1 MNKLVIKTYN
11 KSRNIFVFILVDIC
25 LVLGAL
31 FIAFLLRFDFSIPEY
46 IIGNLFTYIPVILFA
61 KLTSFFIFGLYRGM
75 WRYTS
80 ISDFISIAKASSFGS
95 LLSLAIFALLYG
107 LSGFPKSVLFIDYAL
122 CTIFLG
128 VSRAS
133 IRLYYSNLSDAQ
145 KITGDKKLVKNRK
158 KLIMIGAGGSAERI
172 IREIRDNRGMKFVVV
187 GILDD
192 DTSKTGATI
201 HSVPILGSID
211 ELPNFNIPFDE
222 IIICLP
228 TASNV
233 EMRRII
239 AICKSVGK
247 PYRTVPTYSELIN
260 GKVSMKSVREV
271 SMVDLLGRKEVQ
283 LDRSS
288 ISQYIY
294 GKRVLVTGAGGSI
307 GSELVRNCLT
317 FDPDLLIL
325 LDQSE
330 HNLFKIERECEQSKH
345 PVSFQPILGDI
356 RDKTLLQ
363 RVFSSF
369 NPDVV
374 FHAAAYKH
382 VPMQEDHPWE
392 AILTNIQGTLN
403 LIDAAEDYNVNRF
416 VLVSTDKAV
425 NPTNIMGATK
435 RVAEKL
441 IQSKSID
448 SNVKFM
454 AVRFGN
460 VIGSSGSVIPTFQE
474 QIRNGGPITITNPN
488 MQRYFMSISEAAQ
501 LILQTGAMGAGG
513 EIYVLDMGKPVNI
526 QNIAYELIRLSG
538 LEPETDIEIEYI
550 GMRPGEKMYE
560 ELQTHEENI
569 IDTGHE
575 KILVLKNGQGNNW
588 DKLLDN
594 VSEIVDSAKYYD
606 YKRVT
611 QELKKFIPE
620 YVPDNKTLKQ
630 RLKSSIIEDN

>member
-1 MNKLVIKTYN
+1 
-11 KSRNIFVFILVDIC
+11 
-25 LVLGAL
+25 
-31 FIAFLLRFDFSIPEY
+31 
-46 IIGNLFTYIPVILFA
+46 
-61 KLTSFFIFGLYRGM
+61 
-75 WRYTS
+75 
-80 ISDFISIAKASSFGS
+80 
-95 LLSLAIFALLYG
+95 
-107 LSGFPKSVLFIDYAL
+107 
-122 CTIFLG
+122 
-128 VSRAS
+128 
-133 IRLYYSNLSDAQ
+133 
-145 KITGDKKLVKNRK
+145 
-158 KLIMIGAGGSAERI
+158 MIGAGGSAERI

-192 DTSKTGATI
+192 DTSKSGATI
-201 HSVPILGSID
+201 HSVPILGPID
-211 ELPNFNIPFDE
+211 ELANFNIPFDE

-228 TASNV
+228 TATNV

-247 PYRTVPTYSELIN
+247 PYRTLPAYSELID
-260 GKVSMKSVREV
+260 GKVSMKSVRDV
-271 SMVDLLGRKEVQ
+271 SMVDLLGRKEVE

-288 ISQYIY
+288 ISHYIY

-330 HNLFKIERECEQSKH
+330 HNLFKIERECEHSKH
-345 PVSFQPILGDI
+345 PVSFQTILGDI

-403 LIDAAEDYNVNRF
+403 LIDASEDYKVNRF

-501 LILQTGAMGAGG
+501 LILQAGAMGSGG

-526 QNIAYELIRLSG
+526 QDIAYELIRLSG
-538 LEPETDIEIEYI
+538 LEPETDIGIEYI

-569 IDTGHE
+569 IDTGHD

-588 DKLLDN
+588 GKLLDD
-594 VSEIVDSAKYYD
+594 VSKIVYSAKSYD
-606 YKRVT
+606 YHKVT

-620 YVPDNKTLKQ
+620 YVPDTKTLKQ
-630 RLKSSIIEDN
+630 RIKSSIIEEN

>member
-1 MNKLVIKTYN
+1 MNKTYN

-25 LVLGAL
+25 LVIGAL

-46 IIGNLFTYIPVILFA
+46 LIGNLFTYIPVILFA

-133 IRLYYSNLSDAQ
+133 IRLYFSNISAPQ
-145 KITGDKKLVKNRK
+145 RMTGQNTLVRGRK
-158 KLIMIGAGGSAERI
+158 KLIMIGAGGSSERI

-247 PYRTVPTYSELIN
+247 PYRTVPTYSELID

-330 HNLFKIERECEQSKH
+330 HNLFKIEKECEQSKH

-501 LILQTGAMGAGG
+501 LILQAGAMGTGG

-575 KILVLKNGQGNNW
+575 KILVLKNGQGSNW
-588 DKLLDN
+588 NKLLDD
-594 VSEIVDSAKYYD
+594 VSEIVNSAKYYD

-620 YVPDNKTLKQ
+620 YVPDSKTLKQ
-630 RLKSSIIEDN
+630 RLKSSFIEEN

>member
-1 MNKLVIKTYN
+1 MIKTFN
-11 KSRNIFVFILVDIC
+11 KSRNTFVFILVDIF

-31 FIAFLLRFDFSIPEY
+31 FVAFLLRFDFAIPEY

-80 ISDFISIAKASSFGS
+80 ISDFISIVQASSFGS
-95 LLSLAIFALLYG
+95 LLSLAVFALLYG

-133 IRLYYSNLSDAQ
+133 IRIYFSNISEAQ
-145 KITGDKKLVKNRK
+145 TITGRNTLIKGRK

-172 IREIRDNRGMKFVVV
+172 IREIRDNRGMKFIVV

-192 DTSKTGATI
+192 DTSKSGATI
-201 HSVPILGSID
+201 HSIPILGAID

-228 TASNV
+228 TATNV

-247 PYRTVPTYSELIN
+247 PYRTLPAYSELID

-271 SMVDLLGRKEVQ
+271 SMVDLLGRKEIE

-307 GSELVRNCLT
+307 GSELVRHCLT

-330 HNLFKIERECEQSKH
+330 HNLFKIGRECEFSKH

-356 RDKTLLQ
+356 RDKTLLH

-448 SNVKFM
+448 SKVKFM

-474 QIRNGGPITITNPN
+474 QIRNGGPITITDPK

-501 LILQTGAMGAGG
+501 LILQAGAMGFGG

-526 QNIAYELIRLSG
+526 QDIAYELIRLSG
-538 LEPETDIEIEYI
+538 LEPETDIGIEYI

-569 IDTGHE
+569 IDTGHD

-588 DKLLDN
+588 DKLLDD

-606 YKRVT
+606 YKKVT
-611 QELKKFIPE
+611 AELKKFIPE
-620 YVPDNKTLKQ
+620 YVPDTKTLKQ
-630 RLKSSIIEDN
+630 RLKSSIIDEY

>member
-1 MNKLVIKTYN
+1 MNKTYN
-11 KSRNIFVFILVDIC
+11 KSRNTFVFFLVDIC

-31 FIAFLLRFDFSIPEY
+31 FIAFLLRFDFLIPEY
-46 IIGNLFTYIPVILFA
+46 LIGNLFTYIPIILFA
-61 KLTSFFIFGLYRGM
+61 KLISFFIFGLYRGM

-95 LLSLAIFALLYG
+95 LLSLGIFAILYG

-133 IRLYYSNLSDAQ
+133 IRIYFSNISSGAKRINDQ
-145 KITGDKKLVKNRK
+145 NRLVKGRK

-192 DTSKTGATI
+192 DTSKSGATI
-201 HSVPILGSID
+201 HSVPILGPID
-211 ELPNFNIPFDE
+211 ELANFNIPFDE

-228 TASNV
+228 TATNV

-247 PYRTVPTYSELIN
+247 PYRTLPAYSELID
-260 GKVSMKSVREV
+260 GKVSMKSVRKV
-271 SMVDLLGRKEVQ
+271 SMVDLLGRKEVE

-330 HNLFKIERECEQSKH
+330 HNLFKIERECEDSKH

-403 LIDAAEDYNVNRF
+403 LIDSSEEYNVNRF

-501 LILQTGAMGAGG
+501 LILQAGAMGSGG

-526 QNIAYELIRLSG
+526 QDIAFELIRLSG
-538 LEPETDIEIEYI
+538 LEPETDIGIEYI

-569 IDTGHE
+569 IDTGHD

-588 DKLLDN
+588 DKLLDD
-594 VSEIVDSAKYYD
+594 VSKIVYSAKSYD
-606 YKRVT
+606 YHKVT

-620 YVPDNKTLKQ
+620 YVPDTRTLTQ
-630 RLKSSIIEDN
+630 RLKSSIIEEI

>member
-1 MNKLVIKTYN
+1 MNKTFN
-11 KSRNIFVFILVDIC
+11 KSRNTFVFVLVDIF

-31 FIAFLLRFDFSIPEY
+31 FIAFLLRFDFAIPKY
-46 IIGNLFTYIPVILFA
+46 IIGNLVTYIPVILFA
-61 KLTSFFIFGLYRGM
+61 KLTSFFIFGLYHGM

-80 ISDFISIAKASSFGS
+80 IADFINITRASSFGS
-95 LLSLAIFALLYG
+95 LLSLALFALLYG
-107 LSGFPKSVLFIDYAL
+107 LAGFPKSVLFIDYAL

-133 IRLYYSNLSDAQ
+133 IRLYYRNTSESNEFIGQ
-145 KITGDKKLVKNRK
+145 NRIDKSRK

-172 IREIRDNRGMKFVVV
+172 IREILDNRGMKLVVV

-201 HSVPILGSID
+201 HSVPILGPIN
-211 ELPNFNIPFDE
+211 ELANFNVPFDE

-228 TASNV
+228 TATNV
-233 EMRRII
+233 EMRRIV

-247 PYRTVPTYSELIN
+247 PYRTVPTYSELID

-271 SMVDLLGRKEVQ
+271 SMVDLLGRKEVE

-330 HNLFKIERECEQSKH
+330 HNLFKMERECEENKH
-345 PVSFQPILGDI
+345 PVSFQTILGDI

-363 RVFSSF
+363 RVFASF

-382 VPMQEDHPWE
+382 VPMQENHPWE

-403 LIDAAEDYNVNRF
+403 LIDASEDYKVNRF

-501 LILQTGAMGAGG
+501 LILQAGAMGSGG

-538 LEPETDIEIEYI
+538 LEPETDIGIEYI

-560 ELQTHEENI
+560 ELQTQEENI
-569 IDTGHE
+569 IDTGHD

-588 DKLLDN
+588 DKLLND
-594 VSEIVDSAKYYD
+594 VSRIVNSAKYYD
-606 YKRVT
+606 YDKVT
-611 QELKKFIPE
+611 LELKKFIPE
-620 YVPDNKTLKQ
+620 YVPSSKKLKQ
-630 RLKSSIIEDN
+630 RLKSSIFDEI

>member
-1 MNKLVIKTYN
+1 MNKTYN
-11 KSRNIFVFILVDIC
+11 KSRNTFVFILVDIC

-133 IRLYYSNLSDAQ
+133 IRLYFSNISDSQ
-145 KITGDKKLVKNRK
+145 RMTGQNTKIKGRK

-330 HNLFKIERECEQSKH
+330 HNLFNIERECESSKH

-441 IQSKSID
+441 IQSKSIN

-560 ELQTHEENI
+560 ELQTREENI
-569 IDTGHE
+569 IDTGHD

-588 DKLLDN
+588 DKLLDD

-620 YVPDNKTLKQ
+620 YVPDSKTLKQ
-630 RLKSSIIEDN
+630 RLKSSFIEEN

>member
-1 MNKLVIKTYN
+1 MNKTYN

-31 FIAFLLRFDFSIPEY
+31 FIAFLLRFDFSIPEHL
-46 IIGNLFTYIPVILFA
+46 IGNVFTYIPVIIFA

-80 ISDFISIAKASSFGS
+80 ISDFISIAQASSFGS

-133 IRLYYSNLSDAQ
+133 IRIYFSNISEAQ
-145 KITGDKKLVKNRK
+145 TITGRNTLIKGRK

-201 HSVPILGSID
+201 HSVPILGPID
-211 ELPNFNIPFDE
+211 ELANFNIPFDE

-228 TASNV
+228 TATNV

-247 PYRTVPTYSELIN
+247 PYRTLPAYSELID

-271 SMVDLLGRKEVQ
+271 SMVDLLGRKEVE

-330 HNLFKIERECEQSKH
+330 HNLFKIERECEDSKH

-356 RDKTLLQ
+356 RDKTLLH

-403 LIDAAEDYNVNRF
+403 LIDSSEDYNVNRF

-448 SNVKFM
+448 SKVKFM

-474 QIRNGGPITITNPN
+474 QIRNGGPITITDPN

-501 LILQTGAMGAGG
+501 LILQAGAMGFGG

-526 QNIAYELIRLSG
+526 QDIAYELIRLSG
-538 LEPETDIEIEYI
+538 LEPETDIGIEYI

-569 IDTGHE
+569 IDTGHD

-588 DKLLDN
+588 DKLLDD

-620 YVPDNKTLKQ
+620 YVPDAKTLKQ
-630 RLKSSIIEDN
+630 RLKSSIIDEN

>member
-1 MNKLVIKTYN
+1 MNKTYN
-11 KSRNIFVFILVDIC
+11 KSRNIFVFFLVDIC

-46 IIGNLFTYIPVILFA
+46 IIENLFTYIPVILFA

-80 ISDFISIAKASSFGS
+80 ISDFISIVQASSFGS

-107 LSGFPKSVLFIDYAL
+107 LSGFPKTVLFIDYAL

-128 VSRAS
+128 ASRAS
-133 IRLYYSNLSDAQ
+133 IRIYFSNISEDQTIIGRNTLI
-145 KITGDKKLVKNRK
+145 KGLK

-201 HSVPILGSID
+201 HSVPILGPID
-211 ELPNFNIPFDE
+211 ELANFNIPFDE

-228 TASNV
+228 TATNV

-247 PYRTVPTYSELIN
+247 PYRTVPAYSELID
-260 GKVSMKSVREV
+260 GKVSMKSVRKV
-271 SMVDLLGRKEVQ
+271 SMVDLLGRKEVE

-330 HNLFKIERECEQSKH
+330 HNLFKIERECESSKH

-382 VPMQEDHPWE
+382 VPMQDDHPWE

-403 LIDAAEDYNVNRF
+403 LIDSSEEYNVNRF

-501 LILQTGAMGAGG
+501 VILQAGAMGAGG

-569 IDTGHE
+569 VDTGHE

-588 DKLLDN
+588 DKLLDD
-594 VSEIVDSAKYYD
+594 VSEIVNSAKYYD
-606 YKRVT
+606 YKKVT

-620 YVPDNKTLKQ
+620 YEPDTKTIKQ
-630 RLKSSIIEDN
+630 RLKFSIFDFN

>member
-1 MNKLVIKTYN
+1 MNKTYN
-11 KSRNIFVFILVDIC
+11 KSRNTFVFILVDIC
-25 LVLGAL
+25 LVIGAL
-31 FIAFLLRFDFSIPEY
+31 FIAFLLRFDFLIPEY
-46 IIGNLFTYIPVILFA
+46 LIGNLFTYIPVILFA

-133 IRLYYSNLSDAQ
+133 IRLYFSNISGFQRINDQ
-145 KITGDKKLVKNRK
+145 NSLVKGQK

-228 TASNV
+228 TATNV

-247 PYRTVPTYSELIN
+247 PYRTLPAYSELID

-271 SMVDLLGRKEVQ
+271 SMVDLLGRKEVE

-330 HNLFKIERECEQSKH
+330 HNLFKIEKECEQSKH

-569 IDTGHE
+569 IDTGHD

-606 YKRVT
+606 YKKVT
-611 QELKKFIPE
+611 LELKKFIPE
-620 YVPDNKTLKQ
+620 YMPDTKKLKQ
-630 RLKSSIIEDN
+630 RIKSSIIDDN

>member
-1 MNKLVIKTYN
+1 MDKTYN
-11 KSRNIFVFILVDIC
+11 KARNTFVFILVDIC

-80 ISDFISIAKASSFGS
+80 ISDFISIAQASSFGS
-95 LLSLAIFALLYG
+95 LLSLAVFALLYG
-107 LSGFPKSVLFIDYAL
+107 LSDFPKSVLFIDYAL

-133 IRLYYSNLSDAQ
+133 IRIYFSNISEAQ
-145 KITGDKKLVKNRK
+145 TITGRNTLIKGRK

-201 HSVPILGSID
+201 HSVPILGPID
-211 ELPNFNIPFDE
+211 ELANFNIPFDE

-228 TASNV
+228 TATNV

-247 PYRTVPTYSELIN
+247 PYRTLPAYSELID

-271 SMVDLLGRKEVQ
+271 SMVDLLGRKEVE

-330 HNLFKIERECEQSKH
+330 HNLFKIGRECEGSKH

-448 SNVKFM
+448 SKVKFM

-474 QIRNGGPITITNPN
+474 QIRNGGPITITDPN

-501 LILQTGAMGAGG
+501 LILQAGAMGFGG

-526 QNIAYELIRLSG
+526 QDIAYELIRLSG
-538 LEPETDIEIEYI
+538 LEPETDIGIEYI

-569 IDTGHE
+569 IDTGHD

-588 DKLLDN
+588 DKLLDD

-620 YVPDNKTLKQ
+620 YVPDAKTLKQ
-630 RLKSSIIEDN
+630 RLKSSIIDEN

>member
-1 MNKLVIKTYN
+1 MNRMNKTYN
-11 KSRNIFVFILVDIC
+11 KSRNIFVFFLVDIC

-31 FIAFLLRFDFSIPEY
+31 FIAFLLRFDFSIPGF
-46 IIGNLFTYIPVILFA
+46 IIGDLFTYIPVILFA

-80 ISDFISIAKASSFGS
+80 ISDFISIVQASSFGS

-107 LSGFPKSVLFIDYAL
+107 LSGFPKTVLFIDYAL

-133 IRLYYSNLSDAQ
+133 IRIYFSNISEDQ
-145 KITGDKKLVKNRK
+145 TIIGRNTPMKSRK

-192 DTSKTGATI
+192 DTSKSGATI

-228 TASNV
+228 TATNV

-247 PYRTVPTYSELIN
+247 PYRTLPAYSELID

-271 SMVDLLGRKEVQ
+271 SMVDLLGRKEVE

-330 HNLFKIERECEQSKH
+330 HNLFKIERECEDSKH

-403 LIDAAEDYNVNRF
+403 LIDASEDYNVNRF

-448 SNVKFM
+448 SSVKFM

-501 LILQTGAMGAGG
+501 LILQAGAMGAGG

-526 QNIAYELIRLSG
+526 QDIAYELIRLSG
-538 LEPETDIEIEYI
+538 LEPETDI
-550 GMRPGEKMYE
+550 
-560 ELQTHEENI
+560 
-569 IDTGHE
+569 
-575 KILVLKNGQGNNW
+575 
-588 DKLLDN
+588 
-594 VSEIVDSAKYYD
+594 
-606 YKRVT
+606 
-611 QELKKFIPE
+611 
-620 YVPDNKTLKQ
+620 
-630 RLKSSIIEDN
+630 

>member
-1 MNKLVIKTYN
+1 MNKTYN
-11 KSRNIFVFILVDIC
+11 KSRNIFVFFLVDIF

-46 IIGNLFTYIPVILFA
+46 IIENLFTYIPVILFA

-80 ISDFISIAKASSFGS
+80 ISDFISIVQASSFGS

-107 LSGFPKSVLFIDYAL
+107 LSGFPKTVLFIDYAL

-128 VSRAS
+128 ASRAS
-133 IRLYYSNLSDAQ
+133 IRIYFSNISEDQ
-145 KITGDKKLVKNRK
+145 TIIGRNTPIKGRK

-228 TASNV
+228 TATNV

-247 PYRTVPTYSELIN
+247 PYRTVPTYSELID

-271 SMVDLLGRKEVQ
+271 SMVDLLGRKEVE

-288 ISQYIY
+288 ISHYIY

-330 HNLFKIERECEQSKH
+330 HNLFKIERECEGSKH

-501 LILQTGAMGAGG
+501 LILQAGAMGAGG

-538 LEPETDIEIEYI
+538 LEPETDIGIEYI

-569 IDTGHE
+569 IDTGHD

-588 DKLLDN
+588 GKLVDD
-594 VSEIVDSAKYYD
+594 VAKIVYSAKSYD
-606 YKRVT
+606 YHKVT

-620 YVPDNKTLKQ
+620 YVPDTKTLKQ
-630 RLKSSIIEDN
+630 RIKSSIIEEI

>member
-1 MNKLVIKTYN
+1 MNKTFN
-11 KSRNIFVFILVDIC
+11 KSRNTFVFILVDIC

-46 IIGNLFTYIPVILFA
+46 LIGNVFTYIPVILFA

-80 ISDFISIAKASSFGS
+80 ISDFISIVQASSFGS

-133 IRLYYSNLSDAQ
+133 IRLYFSNISESP
-145 KITGDKKLVKNRK
+145 KITGSNTLIKGRK

-201 HSVPILGSID
+201 HSVPILGPID
-211 ELPNFNIPFDE
+211 ELANFNIPFDE

-228 TASNV
+228 TATNV

-247 PYRTVPTYSELIN
+247 PYRTLPAYSELID

-271 SMVDLLGRKEVQ
+271 SMVDLLGRKEVE

-330 HNLFKIERECEQSKH
+330 HNLFKIERECEDSKH

-382 VPMQEDHPWE
+382 VPMQENHPWE

-403 LIDAAEDYNVNRF
+403 LVDAAEDYNVNRF

-448 SNVKFM
+448 STVKFM

-501 LILQTGAMGAGG
+501 LILQAGAMGSGG

-526 QNIAYELIRLSG
+526 QDIAYELIRLSG
-538 LEPETDIEIEYI
+538 LEPETDIGIEYI

-569 IDTGHE
+569 IDTGHD
-575 KILVLKNGQGNNW
+575 KILVLKNGRGNNW
-588 DKLLDN
+588 DKLLDD

-620 YVPDNKTLKQ
+620 YVPDTKTLKQ
-630 RLKSSIIEDN
+630 RLKSSIIDEY

>member
-1 MNKLVIKTYN
+1 MNKTYN
-11 KSRNIFVFILVDIC
+11 KSRNIFVFSLVDIS

-31 FIAFLLRFDFSIPEY
+31 FIAFLLRFDFFIPEY

-80 ISDFISIAKASSFGS
+80 ISDFISIVQASSFGS

-107 LSGFPKSVLFIDYAL
+107 LSGFPKTVLFIDYAL

-128 VSRAS
+128 ASRAS
-133 IRLYYSNLSDAQ
+133 IRIYFSNISEDQ
-145 KITGDKKLVKNRK
+145 TIIGRNTPMKSRK

-192 DTSKTGATI
+192 DTSKSGATI

-228 TASNV
+228 TATNV

-247 PYRTVPTYSELIN
+247 PYRTLPAYSELID

-271 SMVDLLGRKEVQ
+271 SMVDLLGRKEVE

-330 HNLFKIERECEQSKH
+330 HNLFKIERECEGSKH

-403 LIDAAEDYNVNRF
+403 LIDASEDYNVNRF

-501 LILQTGAMGAGG
+501 LILQAGAMGSGG

-526 QNIAYELIRLSG
+526 QDIAYELIRLSG
-538 LEPETDIEIEYI
+538 LEPETDIGIEYI
-550 GMRPGEKMYE
+550 GMRQGEKMYE
-560 ELQTHEENI
+560 ELQTQEENI
-569 IDTGHE
+569 IDTGHD

-588 DKLLDN
+588 DKLLDD

-606 YKRVT
+606 YHKVT
-611 QELKKFIPE
+611 AELKKFIPE
-620 YVPDNKTLKQ
+620 YVPDTKTLKQ
-630 RLKSSIIEDN
+630 RIKSSIIEEN

>member
-1 MNKLVIKTYN
+1 MNKTYN
-11 KSRNIFVFILVDIC
+11 RSRNIFVFILVDIF

-46 IIGNLFTYIPVILFA
+46 LIGNVFTYIPVILFA

-80 ISDFISIAKASSFGS
+80 ISDFISIVQASSFGS

-107 LSGFPKSVLFIDYAL
+107 LSGFPKTVLFIDYAL

-128 VSRAS
+128 VSRAC
-133 IRLYYSNLSDAQ
+133 IRIYFSNRSEAQ
-145 KITGDKKLVKNRK
+145 TITGRNTLIKGRK

-192 DTSKTGATI
+192 DTSKSGATI

-228 TASNV
+228 TATNV

-247 PYRTVPTYSELIN
+247 PYRTLPAYSELID

-271 SMVDLLGRKEVQ
+271 SMVDLLGRKEVE

-330 HNLFKIERECEQSKH
+330 HNLFKIEKECESSKH
-345 PVSFQPILGDI
+345 PVSFQTILGDI

-403 LIDAAEDYNVNRF
+403 LIDASEDYKVNRF

-501 LILQTGAMGAGG
+501 LILQAGAMGSGG

-526 QNIAYELIRLSG
+526 QDIAYELIRLSG
-538 LEPETDIEIEYI
+538 LEPETDIGIEYI

-569 IDTGHE
+569 IDTGHD

-588 DKLLDN
+588 DKLLDD

-611 QELKKFIPE
+611 QELKKFIPICARSQNTE
-620 YVPDNKTLKQ
+620 AKTE
-630 RLKSSIIEDN
+630 IIYN

>member
-1 MNKLVIKTYN
+1 MIKSLQN
-11 KSRNIFVFILVDIC
+11 SRNLIRFVLVDIVLI
-25 LVLGAL
+25 LVAL
-31 FIAFLLRFDFSIPEY
+31 YSAFLLRFDFVVPEH
-46 IIGNLFTYIPVILFA
+46 IGIDFAKYLPVILTA
-61 KLTSFFIFGLYRGM
+61 KMISFFIFGMYKGM

-80 ISDFISIAKASSFGS
+80 ISDFINIAKASSLGS
-95 LLSLAIFALLYG
+95 LLALSVLALIYG
-107 LSGFPKSVLFIDYAL
+107 LTGFPRSVLFIDYAL

-133 IRLYYSNLSDAQ
+133 VRMYFSNLSQAQ
-145 KITGDKKLVKNRK
+145 SNLGYNTFLKGRK
-158 KLIMIGAGGSAERI
+158 KVIMVGGGDSAEKI
-172 IREIRDNRGMKFVVV
+172 IREVRDNKELKYVVV
-187 GILDD
+187 GIMDD
-192 DTSKTGATI
+192 DGSKIGATI
-201 HSVPILGSID
+201 HGVPILGPID
-211 ELPNFNIPFDE
+211 ELANLKIPFDE
-222 IIICLP
+222 IIICIP
-228 TASNV
+228 TASNI
-233 EMRRII
+233 EMRRIV
-239 AICKSVGK
+239 AICKAAGK
-247 PYRTVPTYSELIN
+247 SYRTVPTFLELID

-271 SMVDLLGRKEVQ
+271 SMVDLLGRKEVV

-317 FDPDLLIL
+317 YDPDLLVL

-330 HNLFKIERECEQSKH
+330 HNLFKIERECTESKH
-345 PVSFQPILGDI
+345 PISFQPILGDI
-356 RDKTLLQ
+356 RDKILLH

-369 NPDVV
+369 KPHVV

-392 AILTNIQGTLN
+392 AILTNIEGTIN
-403 LIDAAEDYNVNRF
+403 LIDVSEDYGVERF

-448 SNVKFM
+448 SGVKYM

-460 VIGSSGSVIPTFQE
+460 VIGSSGSVIPTFQK
-474 QIRNGGPITITNPN
+474 QIQNGGPITITDAN

-501 LILQTGAMGAGG
+501 LILQAGAMGAGG

-526 QNIAYELIRLSG
+526 KDIAFELIRLSG
-538 LEPETDIEIEYI
+538 LEPEIDIGVEYI
-550 GMRPGEKMYE
+550 GMRPGEKMFE

-569 IDTGHE
+569 IDTGHD
-575 KILVLKNGQGNNW
+575 KIMVLKNGQGNNW
-588 DKLLDN
+588 DNLIEK
-594 VSEIVDSAKYYD
+594 VSIIIKSARSYNYGQ
-606 YKRVT
+606 VT
-611 QELKKFIPE
+611 KELKNFIPE
-620 YVPDNKTLKQ
+620 YIPDSKTTQQ
-630 RLKSSIIEDN
+630 RLKSSIIEEN

>member
-1 MNKLVIKTYN
+1 MNKTYN
-11 KSRNIFVFILVDIC
+11 KSRNTFVFILVDIC

-31 FIAFLLRFDFSIPEY
+31 FVAFLLRFDFSIPKY
-46 IIGNLFTYIPVILFA
+46 LIGNLFTYIPVILFA

-133 IRLYYSNLSDAQ
+133 IRLYFSNISAPQ
-145 KITGDKKLVKNRK
+145 RMTGQNTLVRGRK
-158 KLIMIGAGGSAERI
+158 KLIMIGAGDSAERI

-588 DKLLDN
+588 DKLLDE
-594 VSEIVDSAKYYD
+594 VSKIVNSAKYYD
-606 YKRVT
+606 YKKVT
-611 QELKKFIPE
+611 LELKKFIPE
-620 YVPDNKTLKQ
+620 YMPDTKTLKQ
-630 RLKSSIIEDN
+630 RIKSSIIDDN

>member
-1 MNKLVIKTYN
+1 MNKTYN
-11 KSRNIFVFILVDIC
+11 KSRNIFAFLLVDTC
-25 LVLGAL
+25 LILGAL
-31 FIAFLLRFDFSIPEY
+31 FIAFLLRFDFAIPEY

-80 ISDFISIAKASSFGS
+80 ISDFISIVQASSFGS

-107 LSGFPKSVLFIDYAL
+107 LSGFPKTVLFIDYAL

-133 IRLYYSNLSDAQ
+133 IRIYFSNISEAQ
-145 KITGDKKLVKNRK
+145 TITGRNTLIKGRK

-201 HSVPILGSID
+201 HSVPILGPID
-211 ELPNFNIPFDE
+211 ELANFNIPFDE

-228 TASNV
+228 TATNV

-247 PYRTVPTYSELIN
+247 PYRTLPAYSELID

-271 SMVDLLGRKEVQ
+271 SMVDLLGRKEVE

-330 HNLFKIERECEQSKH
+330 HNLFKIERECDDSKH

-403 LIDAAEDYNVNRF
+403 LIDSSEEYNVNRF

-501 LILQTGAMGAGG
+501 LILQTGAMGSGG

-526 QNIAYELIRLSG
+526 QDIAYELIRLSG
-538 LEPETDIEIEYI
+538 LEPETDIGIEYI

-569 IDTGHE
+569 IDTGHD

-588 DKLLDN
+588 DKLLDD

-620 YVPDNKTLKQ
+620 YVPDAKTLKQ
-630 RLKSSIIEDN
+630 RLKSSIIDEN

>member
-1 MNKLVIKTYN
+1 MNKTYN
-11 KSRNIFVFILVDIC
+11 KSRNTFVFVLVDIF
-25 LVLGAL
+25 LVIGAL
-31 FIAFLLRFDFSIPEY
+31 FIAFLLRFDFSIPKY
-46 IIGNLFTYIPVILFA
+46 LIGNLFTYIPVILFA

-133 IRLYYSNLSDAQ
+133 IRLYFSNISAPQ
-145 KITGDKKLVKNRK
+145 RMTGQNTLVRGRK
-158 KLIMIGAGGSAERI
+158 KLIMIGAGGSSERI

-330 HNLFKIERECEQSKH
+330 HNLFKIEKECEQSKH

-588 DKLLDN
+588 DKLLDE
-594 VSEIVDSAKYYD
+594 VSKIVNSAKYYD
-606 YKRVT
+606 YKKVT
-611 QELKKFIPE
+611 LELKKFIPE
-620 YVPDNKTLKQ
+620 YMPDTKKLKQ
-630 RLKSSIIEDN
+630 RIKSSIIDDN

>member
-1 MNKLVIKTYN
+1 MNRMNKTYN
-11 KSRNIFVFILVDIC
+11 KSRNIFVFFLVDIC

-31 FIAFLLRFDFSIPEY
+31 FIAFLLRFDFAIPEY
-46 IIGNLFTYIPVILFA
+46 LIDNLFTYIPVILFA

-80 ISDFISIAKASSFGS
+80 ISDFISIVQASSFGS

-107 LSGFPKSVLFIDYAL
+107 LSGFPKTVLFIDYAL

-128 VSRAS
+128 ASRAS
-133 IRLYYSNLSDAQ
+133 IRIYFSNISEDQ
-145 KITGDKKLVKNRK
+145 TIIGRNTPMKSRK

-228 TASNV
+228 TATNV

-247 PYRTVPTYSELIN
+247 PYRTVPAYSELID
-260 GKVSMKSVREV
+260 GKVSMKSVRKV
-271 SMVDLLGRKEVQ
+271 SMVDLLGRKEVE

-330 HNLFKIERECEQSKH
+330 HNLFKIERECEVSKH
-345 PVSFQPILGDI
+345 PVSFQTILGDI

-403 LIDAAEDYNVNRF
+403 LIDSSEEYNVNRF

-501 LILQTGAMGAGG
+501 LILQAGAMGAGG

-569 IDTGHE
+569 VDTGHD

-588 DKLLDN
+588 NKLLDD

-606 YKRVT
+606 YKMVT

-620 YVPDNKTLKQ
+620 YVPDTKTLKQ
-630 RLKSSIIEDN
+630 RLKSSIIDDN